1 MQTSLSLAA
10 AITRAASSQT
20 YYTIRLLVDRP
31 RVEDAYRAYAYFRWV
46 DDVLDGG
53 AARGSSCAGLRPAER
68 LAFLDRQQALLQ
80 ACLRGDRPQPACQEE
95 TLLVDLL
102 RRSDPDDFELRSY
115 LGQMM
120 RVMAFDARRRGRL
133 ITGHELDDYT
143 RSLAIAVT
151 DAMHHFI
158 GHVCG
163 GAPDDA
169 DRNRAVTGAHILH
182 MLRDTDADVR
192 AGYFNIPS
200 EVLEA
205 FSIGPGDI
213 RCDAYRA
220 WVRARVREAE
230 SHLEAGSAYF
240 GRVTSRRHRLAG
252 LAYIARFRW
261 LIDRL
266 ERDGFQIRQTYAD
279 VAGPTAKIRMVAFVT
294 MGMLARQ
301 RVPAGRDARI
311 AARGSGP

>member
-1 MQTSLSLAA
+1 MSLSLAA
-10 AITRAASSQT
+10 AITRAASRQT
-20 YYTIRLLVDRP
+20 YYTIRFLVDRP
-31 RVEDAYRAYAYFRWV
+31 RMADAYRAYAYFRWV

-53 AARGSSCAGLRPAER
+53 AARGSGCAGVRQAER
-68 LAFLDRQQALLQ
+68 LAFLGRQQALLQ
-80 ACLRGDRPQPACQEE
+80 ACLRDERPQPACPEE
-95 TLLVDLL
+95 MLLVDLL
-102 RRSDPDDFELRSY
+102 RRSDPEDFELRSY
-115 LGQMM
+115 LRQMM

-158 GHVCG
+158 GHVSG
-163 GAPDDA
+163 GAPDDP

-192 AGYFNIPS
+192 AGYYNIPS

-205 FSIGPGDI
+205 FSIGPGDM

-220 WVRARVREAE
+220 WVRGRVREAE
-230 SHLEAGSAYF
+230 SHLEAGSGYF
-240 GRVTSRRHRLAG
+240 ARVTSRRHRLAG

-266 ERDGFQIRQTYAD
+266 ERDGFRIRETYAD
-279 VAGPTAKIRMVAFVT
+279 LAGPATKIRMAAFVT
-294 MGMLARQ
+294 TGMLARQ
-301 RVPAGRDARI
+301 RVPAGRDERI